1 LHFLVYIFQEVNEG
15 DQAMCVGAVT
25 AKVIEGGDSNR
36 KDESFE
42 LGDCP
47 TSKSLGKR
55 AVGNVEGLD
64 STQVETGEASAT
76 KEPKMICL

>member
-1 LHFLVYIFQEVNEG
+1 
-15 DQAMCVGAVT
+15 MCVGAVT

-64 STQVETGEASAT
+64 STQVETG
-76 KEPKMICL
+76 